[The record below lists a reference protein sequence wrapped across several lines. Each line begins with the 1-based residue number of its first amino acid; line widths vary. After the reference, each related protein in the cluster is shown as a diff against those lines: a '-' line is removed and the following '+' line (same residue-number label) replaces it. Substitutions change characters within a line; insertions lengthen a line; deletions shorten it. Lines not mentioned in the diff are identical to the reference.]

1 MPGALAASFLLVSNS
16 LSALLIG
23 AILPAVWLALNT
35 VPGEREWKSSD
46 RSVVMRVCAGSTFTR
61 GVCVL
66 MGRYQGF
73 DFFPQ
78 GVVIATGFLI
88 RGNRWENSSSL

>member
-1 MPGALAASFLLVSNS
+1 
-16 LSALLIG
+16 
-23 AILPAVWLALNT
+23 
-35 VPGEREWKSSD
+35 
-46 RSVVMRVCAGSTFTR
+46 
-61 GVCVL
+61 